1 MAKDVEPIEIP
12 PNKKH
17 AQVVYF
23 VTGEGL
29 GVVKIGTTN
38 NMANRFARMKRTS
51 PGVKP
56 LLIAWYYGTAADESR
71 EHASLRQY
79 LLSRDWF
86 VLSGAVE
93 NRVRNIRKGM
103 ETGSMRWPVGDD

>member
-1 MAKDVEPIEIP
+1 MRETLEPIDIP

-23 VTGEGL
+23 LTGEGL
-29 GVVKIGTTN
+29 GAVKIGTTN

-51 PGVKP
+51 PGVTP
-56 LLIAWYYGTAADESR
+56 LLIAWYYGTAADESW
-71 EHASLRQY
+71 EHARLRGN

-86 VLSGAVE
+86 VLSGEVE
-93 NRVRNIRKGM
+93 ERVHKIRYDMRENG
-103 ETGSMRWPVGDD
+103 MRWPVGDD